1 MSAWQS
7 VVQSAVSQFKQ
18 PHGPLGHV
26 AGWIMATR
34 PSNLARS
41 DWTIDLLAI
50 EPHHRVLEIGFG
62 PGYAVAQIASRLTSG
77 EIVGID
83 HSEVML
89 KQAQRRN
96 AGAIRLGRVKLLC
109 QSVADLKRLD
119 GRFDRV
125 FSANVAMFW
134 DDRVSIF
141 REILGLLAPKAKVA
155 TTFQPRHPGATD
167 QDAVRF
173 GGVILEEMK
182 AAGFPSV
189 RLEYGPRAPVLT
201 VCAIGEV

>member
-1 MSAWQS
+1 MNARQS
-7 VVQSAVSQFKQ
+7 VVNQFKQ
-18 PHGPLGHV
+18 PHGPLGHL

-34 PSNLARS
+34 PSNLARN
-41 DWTIDLLAI
+41 DWTIGLLAI

-62 PGYAVAQIASRLTSG
+62 PGYAVAQVASRLTSG
-77 EIVGID
+77 QIVGID

-96 AGAIRLGRVKLLC
+96 AGAVRQGRVKLLC
-109 QSVADLKRLD
+109 QSVAHLKRLD

-125 FSANVAMFW
+125 FSANVAQFW

-141 REILGLLAPKAKVA
+141 KEILRLLAPKAKVA
-155 TTFQPRHPGATD
+155 TTFQPRHPKATD
-167 QDAVRF
+167 QDAVSF
-173 GGVILEEMK
+173 GELIVEEMK

-189 RLEYGPRAPVLT
+189 RLEQGPRAPVLT

>member
-7 VVQSAVSQFKQ
+7 VVSQFKQ
-18 PHGPLGHV
+18 PHGPLGHL

-34 PSNLARS
+34 PSNLERN

-77 EIVGID
+77 QIVGID

-96 AGAIRLGRVKLLC
+96 AGPVRLGRVKLLC

-125 FSANVAMFW
+125 FSANVAQFW
-134 DDRVSIF
+134 DNRVSIF
-141 REILGLLAPKAKVA
+141 REILELLAPKAKVA
-155 TTFQPRHPGATD
+155 TTFQPRLPKATD

-173 GGVILEEMK
+173 AELVLEEMK

-189 RLEYGPRAPVLT
+189 RLEYGPRVPVLT
-201 VCAIGEV
+201 ISAIGEI